1 MATVFKIELDLVNN
15 DKKTQFINVY
25 HVLIEGKIIVT
36 KIKYTYDKK
45 TGVIIRKEYADNENR
60 LHRDAN
66 SYDGEGP
73 AVINYKNGNVIS
85 ESWYSKGMLH
95 RDDGLPAF
103 TRYSDDGKT
112 TIMELWYMNSTQYRN
127 DDLPNV
133 VGYYEATGKVSYVS
147 WRVEGYLHRDPAKG
161 PAHILYDED
170 GSIKETKYYKNGI
183 KIVTPG
189 IDELKRLIPLL
200 NNEEIAAVT
209 NMIKLIKK

>member
-1 MATVFKIELDLVNN
+1 MTTVLKLELDLVNN
-15 DKKTQFINVY
+15 DKITQFINVY
-25 HVLIEGKIIVT
+25 HVLIGGKIIVT
-36 KIKYTYDKK
+36 KIKCTIKKK
-45 TGVIIRKEYADNENR
+45 TGAIIRKEYANNENE
-60 LHRDAN
+60 LHRDTN

-73 AVINYKNGNVIS
+73 AIIHYKNGNVIS

-95 RDDGLPAF
+95 RDDDLPAF

-112 TIMELWYMNSTQYRN
+112 AILKEWYMNSTQYRN

-161 PAHILYDED
+161 PAHILYNED
-170 GSIKETKYYKNGI
+170 GSIKESKYYNDGI
-183 KIVTPG
+183 KLVSPG
-189 IDELKRLIPLL
+189 LDELKKLILLL